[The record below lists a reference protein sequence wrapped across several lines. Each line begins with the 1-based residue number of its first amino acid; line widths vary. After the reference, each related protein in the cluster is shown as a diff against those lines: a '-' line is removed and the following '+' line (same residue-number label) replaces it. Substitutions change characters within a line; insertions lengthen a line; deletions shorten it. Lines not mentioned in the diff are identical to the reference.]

1 MKRAYQELFSRDL
14 VEDMVSGFCEGDDFY
29 EEYLKDEQTERPPN
43 IENFLKLN
51 HKPRRAYY

>member
-1 MKRAYQELFSRDL
+1 VNRAYQEYFSRYL
-14 VEDMVSGFCEGDDFY
+14 EEDMVSGFCEENDFY

-51 HKPRRAYY
+51 T